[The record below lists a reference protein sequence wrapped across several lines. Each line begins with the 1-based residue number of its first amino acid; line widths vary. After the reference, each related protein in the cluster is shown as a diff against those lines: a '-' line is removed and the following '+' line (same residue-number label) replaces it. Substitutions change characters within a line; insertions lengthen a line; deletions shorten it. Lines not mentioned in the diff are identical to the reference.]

1 MRLCAAAFFV
11 CACAVFA
18 SEDGKDGNAKP
29 DLTILFTGEAH
40 AALLPCD
47 CPLQP
52 LGGVARRATL
62 IKRYRERGPVLLV
75 DAGGWA
81 AGGIYDEDSDGD
93 PERDNIR
100 TELMAKAMAAMKYDM
115 VSVSDAEY
123 GYLKSQ
129 PAAGNFPF
137 LGERVAKQLTEEP
150 SSSGSVDG
158 WEVLRLKDIISIEGE
173 GSVPYLVR
181 SFLRTA
187 RSKGRAAEPPSR
199 FTYDPKKVVE
209 RFLNVILYAF
219 GEDASEQLAE
229 ANPGHFDLIIN
240 AGRKKSNR
248 VAWTVGNAVIANFDY
263 QAQRLGVA
271 ECYARKG
278 WKPGDPGPRWE
289 IRVKHEPLT
298 SEIPDDPEV
307 ARLLEPH
314 LDALRKKTKKSVEI
328 EVWTQPGCPYC
339 LELWPVLEELGK
351 ELKDRAVFVPHFL
364 VHKDAGG
371 RLTGKADWLAEL
383 RVEAAIAKHYPERF
397 VDWLR
402 WRARPENAV
411 AAWEDGAKAL
421 GLLPARLKGALE
433 EGGEIDQALLADAE
447 LVPRRRV
454 PGTPTLVIANRTY
467 EGPNER
473 LQILR
478 ALCGMLDEPK
488 PTVCA
493 GVPACFSD
501 RDCRK
506 RGVIGRC
513 RDAGKPEAQCDQ
525 SQKAVPVAAAVLVEP
540 GALWSNHERILPILL
555 DYLPGLTWRFVDPE
569 GEEGKALLE
578 KYKIERLPAYLL
590 DPAAK
595 TEYQYAEMLK
605 PIVREAG
612 DRLVVAGSAV
622 GAHRIVGRERIR
634 GRADLFVARFAKEG
648 QQAVDVALE
657 ALRWPQGVPQ
667 LEIHDALFWNEAP
680 GPDGKP
686 LHQFAAQNGIAEI
699 DEAALALAVKEVA
712 PKRYLDYLRLRG
724 ERRGR
729 LFWRRTL
736 EQAGLEAKAI
746 ERVAALANGPNDQP
760 AAEILAQ
767 MRAVA
772 DLLKVLD
779 AGGLVVLLGENCEI
793 IPVASRAD
801 LRYYLERIG
810 QRRAAP
816 APPASSGP

>member
-1 MRLCAAAFFV
+1 MRLGAAAFFAFAF
-11 CACAVFA
+11 ACAAFA
-18 SEDGKDGNAKP
+18 GDDGKDGIAKP

-93 PERDNIR
+93 PERDRLR
-100 TELMAKAMAAMKYDM
+100 TELMAKAMAAMKYDHIAWGVDDRRWLNKEDLEAM
-115 VSVSDAEY
+115 HPAIGMLQPVFMPLLGADPPRQWVQLANTVGDATVASFWISPRAKFLPPDFKEVSPESPSD
-123 GYLKSQ
+123 GK
-129 PAAGNFPF
+129 
-137 LGERVAKQLTEEP
+137 LGV
-150 SSSGSVDG
+150 
-158 WEVLRLKDIISIEGE
+158 W
-173 GSVPYLVR
+173 
-181 SFLRTA
+181 
-187 RSKGRAAEPPSR
+187 
-199 FTYDPKKVVE
+199 
-209 RFLNVILYAF
+209 LYPF
-219 GEDASEQLAE
+219 GEEESEALA
-229 ANPGHFDLIIN
+229 NSKKHPDLIIN
-240 AGRKKSNR
+240 AGRKSSNR
-248 VAWTVGNAVIANFDY
+248 VAWTVGNTVIANFDY

-271 ECYARKG
+271 ECYALKG
-278 WKPGDPGPRWE
+278 WKPGVPGPRWE

-298 SEIPDDPEV
+298 SEIPDDPEI
-307 ARLLEPH
+307 AKLLEPH

-351 ELKDRAVFVPHFL
+351 ELKDRAEFVPHFL

-371 RLTGKADWLAEL
+371 KLMGKDDWLAET

-402 WRARPENAV
+402 WRARPENA
-411 AAWEDGAKAL
+411 AASWEDGAKAL

-488 PTVCA
+488 PAVCA

-506 RGVIGRC
+506 RGFIGRC
-513 RDAGKPEAQCDQ
+513 RDAGKPEAQCDH
-525 SQKAVPVAAAVLVEP
+525 SQKAVPVAATVLVEP
-540 GALWSNHERILPILL
+540 DALWSNHERILPILL
-555 DYLPGLTWRFVDPE
+555 DYLPGLSWRYVDPA
-569 GEEGKALLE
+569 GAEGKALIE

-605 PIVREAG
+605 PIVREADG
-612 DRLVVAGSAV
+612 QLVVAGSAV
-622 GAHRIVGRERIR
+622 GAHRIAGRERIR
-634 GRADLFVARFAKEG
+634 GRAELFVARFSKEG

-657 ALRWPQGVPQ
+657 ALGWPQGVPD
-667 LEIHDALFWNEAP
+667 LEIRDALFWNEAP

-686 LHQFAAQNGIAEI
+686 LHQLAAQNGIAEI
-699 DEAALALAVKEVA
+699 DEAALALAVKQAA
-712 PKRYLDYLRLRG
+712 PSSYLDYLRLRG

-729 LFWRRTL
+729 LFWQRTL
-736 EQAGLEAKAI
+736 EQAGLDAKAI
-746 ERVAALANGPNDQP
+746 ERIAALANGSNDQP
-760 AAEILAQ
+760 AAEVLAQ
-767 MRAVA
+767 MQATA
-772 DLLKVLD
+772 DLLKALD
-779 AGGLVVLLGENCEI
+779 AGGPVVLLGENCEI
-793 IPVASRAD
+793 IPMASRAD

-816 APPASSGP
+816 APKAPPKP